1 MTMSYS
7 VYHLYRNGVA
17 LLCAMLVALLAVSF
31 IALSFVETRR
41 HTQHELEVQ
50 ARMMALT
57 LADSINS
64 ASDHAIE
71 NKLKTLTVNPALQIA
86 CVLDEKGM
94 PSVFI
99 HGHNDEE
106 ASFSCEHALELPSDL
121 HSILVRAPIVEA
133 VLGKPLGEV
142 LLLARIPTMQI
153 DGSVWLV
160 VALVISL
167 FFSLMCWALGQRLER
182 TIMKPIRHIA
192 TTAQRVSL
200 YKDYSLRV
208 ITGALNMMPR
218 EIESLS
224 DSFNGMLDEIEDRDS
239 RLTRKTRDF
248 EKARIDAEAANVAK
262 SQFLANVSH
271 ELRTPLNAIIGF
283 STMLNDQ
290 QFGPLGNEKYVEY
303 ARDINDSGKHLL
315 DVINDILDLSK
326 AETGTLSVVWGS
338 VSLQKIIE
346 KALNI
351 IAGQAH
357 HRKIDIYTDFP
368 EKMPKM
374 IADRVRVMQILL
386 NLLSNAVKFTPEG
399 GKIIIRAFAEAAKN
413 GVHYFTIEVEDTGIG
428 MSQTSMDKAFSS
440 FNQGDAGLNRRY
452 EGAGLGLPLTKRLV
466 DLHHGKIRISSVEGQ
481 GTKVTVRLTSDPAL
495 LD

>member
-1 MTMSYS
+1 MSHS
-7 VYHLYRNGVA
+7 VYHLYRNSVA
-17 LLCAMLVALLAVSF
+17 LLCALLIALLAVSLVG
-31 IALSFVETRR
+31 LSFFESRR
-41 HTQHELEVQ
+41 HAQHELDVQ
-50 ARMMALT
+50 ARMIALT
-57 LADSINS
+57 LAKSPAFS
-64 ASDHAIE
+64 SDKALE
-71 NKLKTLTVNPALQIA
+71 NELKTAGVNPLLQIA
-86 CVLDEKGM
+86 CMLDVDGKPRAM
-94 PSVFI
+94 I
-99 HGHNDEE
+99 HGRDAD
-106 ASFSCEHALELPSDL
+106 ASFSCEQATTLKPELRTIVVHAPVID
-121 HSILVRAPIVEA
+121 P
-133 VLGKPLGEV
+133 VLGKPLGDIW
-142 LLLARIPTMQI
+142 LMGRIPTMQV
-153 DGSVWLV
+153 DGSVWLAVAV
-160 VALVISL
+160 VIGL
-167 FFSLMCWALGQRLER
+167 FFSLMCWALGKRLEN
-182 TIMKPIRHIA
+182 TLMKPIRHIA

-208 ITGALNMMPR
+208 VSGALNVMPR

-224 DSFNGMLDEIEDRDS
+224 DSFNGMLDEIEDRNS

-283 STMLNDQ
+283 STMLHEE
-290 QFGPLGNEKYVEY
+290 QFGPLGNAKYTEY
-303 ARDINDSGKHLL
+303 ARDIHDSGKHLL

-326 AETGTLSVVWGS
+326 AETGTLSMVWGS

-351 IAGQAH
+351 VAGQAH

-386 NLLSNAVKFTPEG
+386 NVLSNAIKFTPEG

-413 GVHYFTIEVEDTGIG
+413 GVHYFTIEVEDSGIG
-428 MSQTSMDKAFSS
+428 MSQASIDKAFSS

-466 DLHHGKIRISSVEGQ
+466 DLHHGKIKISSSEGH

>member
-1 MTMSYS
+1 MSYS
-7 VYHLYRNGVA
+7 IYHLYRNNVA
-17 LLCAMLVALLAVSF
+17 LLCAALISMLAMSF
-31 IALSFVETRR
+31 VGLSFFEARR
-41 HTQHELEVQ
+41 HAQHELDVQ
-50 ARMMALT
+50 ARMIAIT
-57 LADSINS
+57 LANNA
-64 ASDHAIE
+64 ASLTDEMIE
-71 NKLKTLTVNPALQIA
+71 SQLKIADVNPLLQIA
-86 CVLDEKGM
+86 CMVDTENN
-94 PSVFI
+94 PQAYI
-99 HGHNDEE
+99 HGRNADVN
-106 ASFSCEHALELPSDL
+106 FSCEHALTQPLSIHE
-121 HSILVRAPIVEA
+121 ILVHAPMVDPA
-133 VLGKPLGEV
+133 LGKPLGEIY
-142 LLLARIPTMQI
+142 LMGRIPTMQI
-153 DGSVWLV
+153 NATAWLA
-160 VALVISL
+160 VALLIGLL
-167 FFSLMCWALGQRLER
+167 FSFLCWGLGKRLELALMR
-182 TIMKPIRHIA
+182 PIRHIA

-200 YKDYSLRV
+200 YKDYTLRV
-208 ITGALNMMPR
+208 VPSALNEMPR

-248 EKARIDAEAANVAK
+248 EKARVDAEAANVAK

-283 STMLNDQ
+283 STMLHDE

-346 KALNI
+346 KELNI
-351 IAGQAH
+351 VAGQAH

-386 NLLSNAVKFTPEG
+386 NLLSNSIKFTPEG

-413 GVHYFTIEVEDTGIG
+413 SVHYFTIEVEDNGIG
-428 MSQTSMDKAFSS
+428 MSQASVDKAFSS

-466 DLHHGKIRISSVEGQ
+466 DLHHGKIKISSVEGH